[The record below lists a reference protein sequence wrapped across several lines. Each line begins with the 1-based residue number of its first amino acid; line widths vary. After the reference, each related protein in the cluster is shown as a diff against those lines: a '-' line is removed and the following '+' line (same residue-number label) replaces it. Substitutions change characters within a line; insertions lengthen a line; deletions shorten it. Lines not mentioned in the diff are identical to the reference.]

1 MVDKQTTSKKKEVF
15 HARVY
20 IYASFNNTMITLS
33 DLNGNVLCWSS
44 AGVHGFKGSRKSTP
58 YAAQITGEDLIKKG
72 KKFWCKN
79 SGHIYVKGPGGGR
92 ENALRM
98 MADSGMKVNYIK
110 RYYSYPA

>member
-58 YAAQITGEDLIKKG
+58 YAVLAFVLVL
-72 KKFWCKN
+72 CP
-79 SGHIYVKGPGGGR
+79 HRV
-92 ENALRM
+92 
-98 MADSGMKVNYIK
+98 
-110 RYYSYPA
+110 